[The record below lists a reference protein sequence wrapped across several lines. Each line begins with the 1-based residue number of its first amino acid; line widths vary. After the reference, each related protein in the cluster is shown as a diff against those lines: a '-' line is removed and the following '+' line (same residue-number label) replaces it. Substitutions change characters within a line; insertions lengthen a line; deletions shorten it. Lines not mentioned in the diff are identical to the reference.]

1 MYMKSSFE
9 RALAIL
15 QLENIVYE
23 WPFQPATNEQA
34 YKWTL
39 MSFAHCTVGGV
50 KKTILYFRVVSIL
63 QIISTKCQQLV

>member
-50 KKTILYFRVVSIL
+50 K
-63 QIISTKCQQLV
+63 